1 MSEIGNRKSEVE
13 QSEIG
18 SRKSEIG
25 QSEINILDLLPQRQP
40 FIMIDSLLH
49 FDMVLTVTGM
59 KIAEDNMF
67 VENGVLTESGVI
79 ENIAQTCAAR
89 MGYINKYLCADKV
102 KIGFI
107 GSIKDL
113 VIEELPRVGDEL
125 KTTVEVV
132 SEIFAITLVNAKVEI
147 GDKVI
152 ASCEMK
158 ISITDIDG

>member
-113 VIEELPRVGDEL
+113 VIENLPRVGDEL